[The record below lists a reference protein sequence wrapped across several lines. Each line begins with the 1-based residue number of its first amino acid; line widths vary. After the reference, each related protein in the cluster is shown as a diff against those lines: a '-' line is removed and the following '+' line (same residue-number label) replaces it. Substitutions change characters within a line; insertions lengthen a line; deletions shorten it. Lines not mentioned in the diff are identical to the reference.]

1 MHLCRY
7 TDFWRILA
15 KEVILYLWNKD
26 TWVCWK
32 VFILKCLC
40 SQVKLYF
47 FLKQKSVGDY
57 SIFWTWN
64 LLKIH
69 LPGKPRIQYCMH
81 IITLIIQY
89 VNIRNF
95 LVTWCHRVKFMYMCV
110 YKTWMILRNRLLNSY
125 WKCKNFKSSF
135 KSSLS

>member
-1 MHLCRY
+1 MHLYRY

-47 FLKQKSVGDY
+47 FLKQKVGDY

-69 LPGKPRIQYCMH
+69 LPGKSCIQNCMH

-89 VNIRNF
+89 VNVRNF